1 MKDKGKKYRDDL
13 EDLTLNNKQGLKYYQ
28 KTDRIFERKTSQ
40 KVLDEDKCFGA
51 NNIHTLFREQGIT
64 IVSILIALSIVI
76 STTVLAIA
84 GVFEDG
90 RGSLAAS
97 GLSSA
102 NDKEALKKKWFNK
115 LATYKILAGKVA
127 EPLLDILG
135 RVVGVILGFCGR
147 AVGFVAEHRWVLTVF
162 VAGILGV
169 WLMQKIKTQ
178 TKSKI
183 NYF

>member
-1 MKDKGKKYRDDL
+1 M
-13 EDLTLNNKQGLKYYQ
+13 KYYQ

-51 NNIHTLFREQGIT
+51 NNIHTSFREQGIT

-102 NDKEALKKKWFNK
+102 NDQEALKKMVRQASN
-115 LATYKILAGKVA
+115 L
-127 EPLLDILG
+127 
-135 RVVGVILGFCGR
+135 
-147 AVGFVAEHRWVLTVF
+147 
-162 VAGILGV
+162 
-169 WLMQKIKTQ
+169 
-178 TKSKI
+178 
-183 NYF
+183 